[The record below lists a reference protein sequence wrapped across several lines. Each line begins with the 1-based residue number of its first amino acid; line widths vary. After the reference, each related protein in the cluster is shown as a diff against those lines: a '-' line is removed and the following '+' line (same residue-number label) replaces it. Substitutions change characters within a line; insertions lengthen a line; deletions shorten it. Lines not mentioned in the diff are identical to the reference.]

1 MKSNQFQLFIF
12 VYIAYVLKIKF
23 ATHKKDLIFEEKFKF
38 KQKFKKKEKCG
49 IYTTTKKIGKES
61 KKKNM
66 VRALVEHS

>member
-1 MKSNQFQLFIF
+1 MKINQFQLFIF

-49 IYTTTKKIGKES
+49 IYTTTKKRKE
-61 KKKNM
+61 KKVK
-66 VRALVEHS
+66 RKIW